1 MKKIKKTYFSIINK
15 IIAIIAT
22 FTGLQSC
29 DFFNPPLYSPPP
41 IDPPAP
47 HTFAYFTIAGKVET
61 KLKTPIPHIEI
72 EMTSDNEL
80 INNSIKPYGN
90 NVCDDLGNFTIYHH
104 IDEYNYPEDE
114 FIAPKEITLIF
125 KDTDG
130 EQYGEFKTDTIIV
143 PLEFTKDTTYSN
155 SPYRAEVTDLVVTL
169 EEKEQNNNEEND
181 NE

>member
-1 MKKIKKTYFSIINK
+1 MKKIKKTYFNIINK
-15 IIAIIAT
+15 IIAIIAA
-22 FTGLQSC
+22 FTGLQAC
-29 DFFNPPLYSPPP
+29 APMYGPPP
-41 IDPPAP
+41 VMYAPPAP
-47 HTFAYFTIAGKVET
+47 HTFAYFTIKGKVET

-155 SPYRAEVTDLVVTL
+155 SPYTAEVTDLVITL